1 MRMEN
6 LTDNFEEQN
15 KPINSFLV
23 DKLEQITNYIGKPNS
38 EGNFFVQTNDFCLSS
53 SEALKFISLA
63 DVFGY
68 GITITKT
75 DKLTIYF
82 WKR

>member
-1 MRMEN
+1 MEN

-23 DKLEQITNYIGKPNS
+23 EKLKPLTSYISEPNS
-38 EGNFFVQTNDFCLSS
+38 LSNFFCQIPEYSITGNQ
-53 SEALKFISLA
+53 ALEFIMIA
-63 DVFGY
+63 DRFKYDVTFN
-68 GITITKT
+68 KT
-75 DKLTIYF
+75 DKITINF

>member
-1 MRMEN
+1 MEA

-23 DKLEQITNYIGKPNS
+23 EKLKCITTYISEPNNL
-38 EGNFFVQTNDFCLSS
+38 GNFFCQINDFAITGNQ
-53 SEALKFISLA
+53 ALEFIMIADRFKF
-63 DVFGY
+63 DVTF
-68 GITITKT
+68 TKV